1 MRFIPDPR
9 IENISTNLSKPP
21 RHAQPRNEVF
31 LIMPHSSLRC
41 VMNETTTFEQS
52 KQRKTN
58 SMKKL
63 IAIEKSSGI
72 HWVGD
77 GFPVRSV
84 FGYNDLGRE
93 LSPFLL
99 LDYAP
104 PMRFDPADKRRG
116 VGAHPHRGFETVTVA
131 YQGELE
137 HRDSSG
143 AGGKI
148 GPGDVQWMTAAGGI
162 IHEEFHS
169 RDFARNGG
177 TLQMAQLWVNL
188 PAKDKD
194 AKPGYQTLLNAQ
206 IPNVSLPQQAG
217 SVRVIAG
224 EYDGQK
230 GPAHTFTPI
239 NLWDVR
245 LRAGGSV
252 EFPLPE
258 GHTTAL
264 LIVNGAVT
272 VNGEREADEGD
283 LAIFHRSGDG
293 IALRATKD
301 STLLLMAG
309 EPINEP
315 IVGSGP
321 FVMNT
326 REQIAQAF
334 NDFQTGRMGK
344 IPA

>member
-1 MRFIPDPR
+1 
-9 IENISTNLSKPP
+9 
-21 RHAQPRNEVF
+21 
-31 LIMPHSSLRC
+31 
-41 VMNETTTFEQS
+41 MNETHG
-52 KQRKTN
+52 N
-58 SMKKL
+58 SLKKL
-63 IAIEKSSGI
+63 IGLDQSSEP

-104 PMRFDPADKRRG
+104 PTKFEPTESRRG
-116 VGAHPHRGFETVTVA
+116 VGAHPHRGFETATVV
-131 YQGELE
+131 YHGELE

-162 IHEEFHS
+162 VHEEFHS

-177 TLQMAQLWVNL
+177 ILQMAQLWINL
-188 PAKDKD
+188 PAKHKN
-194 AKPGYQTLLNAQ
+194 AKPGYQTLLNSQ
-206 IPNVSLPQQAG
+206 IPSVPLPENAG
-217 SVRVIAG
+217 NVRVIAG
-224 EYDGQK
+224 EYRGHK
-230 GPAHTFTPI
+230 GPARTFTPI

-245 LRAGGSV
+245 LRAGGSA
-252 EFPLPE
+252 ELPLPD
-258 GHTTAL
+258 GHTTAVL
-264 LIVNGAVT
+264 VVNGT
-272 VNGEREADEGD
+272 VNVNGDRDVNEGN
-283 LAIFHRSGDG
+283 LAIFHRSGHA
-293 IALRATKD
+293 IALRAAKD
-301 STLLLMAG
+301 STLLVMAG

-326 REQIAQAF
+326 REEIAQAF
-334 NDFQTGRMGK
+334 KDFQGGRMGQ
-344 IPA
+344 IAT

>member
-1 MRFIPDPR
+1 M
-9 IENISTNLSKPP
+9 
-21 RHAQPRNEVF
+21 
-31 LIMPHSSLRC
+31 
-41 VMNETTTFEQS
+41 TFERGKKEQG
-52 KQRKTN
+52 N

-63 IAIEKSSGI
+63 IAIEKSSGM

-104 PMRFDPADKRRG
+104 PTRFEPTEKRRG

-162 IHEEFHS
+162 VHEEFHS

-188 PAKDKD
+188 PARHKN
-194 AKPGYQTLLNAQ
+194 AKAGYQTLLNAQ
-206 IPNVSLPQQAG
+206 IPNVPLSEQAG
-217 SVRVIAG
+217 TVRIIAG
-224 EYDGQK
+224 EYNGQT
-230 GPAHTFTPI
+230 GPARTFTPI

-245 LRAGGSV
+245 LRAGGSAQL
-252 EFPLPE
+252 PLPD
-258 GHTTAL
+258 GHITAVL
-264 LIVNGAVT
+264 VVDGAVT
-272 VNGEREADEGD
+272 VNREQEATEGD
-283 LAIFHRSGDG
+283 LAVFHRSGAG
-293 IALRATKD
+293 IAVKATKD
-301 STLLLMAG
+301 TTLLVMAG

-326 REQIAQAF
+326 REEIVQAF
-334 NDFQTGRMGK
+334 QDFQSGRMGE
-344 IPA
+344 IPE